1 MQMQII
7 CILILLRFTLLRF
20 TLLRFT
26 LLRFNDAG
34 GWARS
39 GLFRHPER
47 LTPEFGRRQ
56 QRLVRLLG
64 RQSRAGHLDCPHCGK
79 AITADDL
86 EGAQPSKGE

>member
-1 MQMQII
+1 MCDHQKAADEMMSRQW
-7 CILILLRFTLLRF
+7 L
-20 TLLRFT
+20 
-26 LLRFNDAG
+26 A

-64 RQSRAGHLDCPHCGK
+64 RLSRAGHLDCPHCGK
-79 AITADDL
+79 AITVEDL
-86 EGAQPSKGE
+86 EDALPGPAVGKQQRGMRG